1 MTTSRPKL
9 VFFVSV
15 DWFFYSH
22 FLERAMAARDAGYE
36 VVVLTRIIDHGERIK
51 AAGLRVIHLDLDRRS
66 LNPLGGVKAL
76 FHVWRVFSYE
86 KPALVHQVAL
96 KPILIGSLAA
106 KFSGIPHI
114 INAVVGTGY
123 LFSSRSFTTRLLRP
137 IAQIALKRLM
147 NPRGSK
153 VVFEN
158 NDDLS
163 TFANGGY
170 VRENDAVL
178 IAGAGVRPDD
188 YPAGGVFASPPLVV
202 LVARLLW
209 DKGIGEFVEAARRIK
224 RAGISVRF
232 AVIGDIDPGNRA
244 SIDEATLRDWR
255 KEGHVEFWGFRT
267 DIASVLQQA
276 AIACLP
282 SYREGL
288 PKSLLEAMAASL
300 PCVTTDVPGCRD
312 AVRHCDN
319 GLLVAPRDAT
329 SLQQALLK
337 LICDPDLRAQMGKRG
352 RARVET
358 EFSSQQVIGQTLAL
372 YHRMIAGR
380 G

>member
-9 VFFVSV
+9 IFFVSV

-36 VVVLTRIIDHGERIK
+36 VVVLTRIVDHGERIK
-51 AAGLRVIHLDLDRRS
+51 AAGLRVVHLDLDRRS
-66 LNPLGGVKAL
+66 LNPIGGVKAL
-76 FHVWRVFSYE
+76 FRVWRVFSYE

-106 KFSGIPHI
+106 KFSGITHI
-114 INAVVGTGY
+114 VNAVVGTGY
-123 LFSSRSFTTRLLRP
+123 LFSSQSFSARLLRP

-158 NDDLS
+158 KDDLN
-163 TFANGGY
+163 TFAKGGY
-170 VRENDAVL
+170 VRDSDAVL

-188 YPAGGVFASPPLVV
+188 YPVGGVLASPPLVV

-224 RAGISVRF
+224 GEGVAVRF

-244 SIDEATLRDWR
+244 SIDEGTLRAWHE
-255 KEGHVEFWGFRT
+255 EGHVEFWGFRA

-276 AIACLP
+276 SIACLP

-288 PKSLLEAMAASL
+288 PKALLEAMAASL
-300 PCVTTDVPGCRD
+300 PCVTTDVPGCRE

-319 GLLVAPRDAT
+319 GLLVAPRDAK
-329 SLQQALLK
+329 SLQQALLR
-337 LICDPDLRAQMGKRG
+337 LIRDPDLREQMGKRG
-352 RARVET
+352 RARVEAD
-358 EFSSQQVIGQTLAL
+358 FASQHVIRQTLAL
-372 YHRMIAGR
+372 YHRVIADR